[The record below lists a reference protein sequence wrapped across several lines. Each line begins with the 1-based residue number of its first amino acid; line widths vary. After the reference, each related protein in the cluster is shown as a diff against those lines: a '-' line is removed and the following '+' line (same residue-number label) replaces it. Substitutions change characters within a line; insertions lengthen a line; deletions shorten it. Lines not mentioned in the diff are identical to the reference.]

1 MAVVVRHQPADNVSG
16 KLEVWCG
23 ASSGFSAVQHRVA
36 VSCVL
41 HRSIWCDI
49 CCSIHLKAA
58 KGLQTHVQQQ
68 DLMERVAASKRRI
81 NGLVVDSEDDRIRK
95 KLASV

>member
-1 MAVVVRHQPADNVSG
+1 MTVFIHFLAADKVFWQF
-16 KLEVWCG
+16 EIWRCPRP
-23 ASSGFSAVQHRVA
+23 GFAPIEHRVA

-68 DLMERVAASKRRI
+68 DLKERVAASKRRI
-81 NGLVVDSEDDRIRK
+81 NSLVVDSEGDGIRK